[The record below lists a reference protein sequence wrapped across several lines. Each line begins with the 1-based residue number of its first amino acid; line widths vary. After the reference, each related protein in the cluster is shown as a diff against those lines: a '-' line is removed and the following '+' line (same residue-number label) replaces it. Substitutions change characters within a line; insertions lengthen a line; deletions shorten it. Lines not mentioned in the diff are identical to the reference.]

1 MSPDLLKYYNQ
12 ELQYLREMGGEFAA
26 AYPKVAGRLGL
37 ESFECAD
44 PYVERLL
51 EGFSFLAARV
61 QMRLDAEFPRFTQQ
75 LTEIIYPQ
83 YLAPTPS
90 MAVVQF
96 EPESGNPAL
105 AGGSVVPRHTAL
117 HSQLD
122 RYGTTRCEYRTAHEL
137 TLWPL
142 RLAEANYFAYSGAIG
157 GMSVRVPGK
166 PQAALR
172 LRFDTSGDARLRALG
187 LDRLPL
193 YVRGSEGFA
202 ERLYEQLTGHV
213 AHAIVMFPDQSATSA
228 IPATRYVALP
238 GTCIEP
244 LGFDDEH
251 ALLPLSSR
259 TFRGYRLLHEYFAF
273 PQRFLFAEVTGLL
286 DALRQCDASAS
297 SFELVLLLDEHDPE
311 LERTVDASNFALYCT
326 PAINLFPRRADRI
339 ALGDEQ
345 FEYHVV
351 ADRTRPIDFEVYA
364 VESVEGYG
372 DGDLEPRRFEPF
384 YRARDTNPG
393 GGAGGA
399 YFQLRREARA
409 RSERERRYG
418 ARSRYLGSEVSIAL
432 VDAQQAPFSGKLRQ
446 LGLDLLCTNRDLPL
460 SMPVGVGSTDFT
472 FGADLPAT
480 SVRCLS
486 GPSEPR
492 PIFAEGAAAWRF
504 VNLLSLNYLS
514 LVDSDPDIAVRALRE
529 LLKLHCAGNDDAGHR
544 QIEALGSLVSR
555 AVTRRLPGGGPI
567 SFGRGLELTVTFD
580 EAAFEGAGAF
590 LLGAILQAFFASYVS
605 INHFTET
612 VVRSSTRG
620 EIMRWPARVGLCQI
634 L

>member
-1 MSPDLLKYYNQ
+1 MNSSLLKYYNQ

-61 QMRLDAEFPRFTQQ
+61 QMKLDAEFPRFTQH
-75 LTEIIYPQ
+75 LTEIVYPQ

-96 EPESGNPAL
+96 EPEWAHPAL
-105 AGGSVVPRHTAL
+105 VGGTVVPRHTAL
-117 HSQLD
+117 NSQLD

-142 RLAEANYFAYSGAIG
+142 RLVEANYFAYSGAVG
-157 GMSVRVPGK
+157 GVTVNVPSK

-172 LRFDTSGDARLRALG
+172 LRFDTSDGVTLRALD
-187 LDRLPL
+187 LDRMPL
-193 YVRGSEGFA
+193 YLRGTEGFA
-202 ERLYEQLTGHV
+202 ERLYEQLMGHV
-213 AHAIVMFPDQSATSA
+213 VQAIVLFSDRSAVSA

-238 GTCIEP
+238 GECIVP
-244 LGFDDEH
+244 LGFDDEQ

-273 PQRFLFAEVTGLL
+273 PQRFLFVEVTGLR
-286 DALRQCDASAS
+286 DALRECDASAS
-297 SFELVLLLDEHDPE
+297 SFELVLLLDEHDQG
-311 LERTVDASNFALYCT
+311 LERSVDASNFALYCT

-339 ALGDEQ
+339 ALNDEQ

-351 ADRTRPIDFEVYA
+351 VDRTRPIDFEVYA
-364 VESVEGYG
+364 VELAEGYS
-372 DGDLEPRRFEPF
+372 DGDFELQYFEPF
-384 YRARDTNPG
+384 YRAHDANPDG
-393 GGAGGA
+393 EAGGA
-399 YFQLRREARA
+399 YFQLRRETRA

-432 VDAQQAPFSGKLRQ
+432 VDAAQAPFNGKLRQ

-472 FGADLPAT
+472 SGVELPVA

-492 PIFAEGAAAWRF
+492 PIFAEGASAWRF
-504 VNLLSLNYLS
+504 VNHLSLNYLS
-514 LVDSDPDIAVRALRE
+514 LVDSDPGGAVRALRE
-529 LLKLHCAGNDDAGHR
+529 LLELYCAGNDDAGHR
-544 QIEALGSLVSR
+544 QIAALSGLVSR
-555 AVTRRLPGGGPI
+555 AVTRRLPGAGPI

-580 EAAFEGAGAF
+580 EAGFEGAGAF
-590 LLGAILQAFFASYVS
+590 LIGSVLQAFFASYVS

-612 VVRSSTRG
+612 VVRSSMRG
-620 EIMRWPARVGLCQI
+620 EIMRWPARMGLCQI